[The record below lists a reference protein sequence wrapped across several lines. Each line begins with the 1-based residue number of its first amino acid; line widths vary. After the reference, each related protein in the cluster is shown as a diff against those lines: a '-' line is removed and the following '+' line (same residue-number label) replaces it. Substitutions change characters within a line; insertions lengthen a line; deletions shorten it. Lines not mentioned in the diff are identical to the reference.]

1 MADRWTSR
9 PAIFVKWRFELNNR
23 APYALKQHGD
33 FGCDANELLVPE
45 LVLQI
50 AEQFNEGD
58 QSTPGMRTMYDEAFQ
73 KNASHHFTETIV
85 LHFHKEV
92 EEQRA
97 EPVGMG
103 VGISQMKNHGAQ
115 EVVLSYVSRQF
126 MSLVDSLNLPSTSKL
141 AARYCRATTPG
152 SLATN
157 TEEPLLALA

>member
-1 MADRWTSR
+1 MQLENKEKNPKKQICATDSRNKDNTSLWLIDGPR
-9 PAIFVKWRFELNNR
+9 D
-23 APYALKQHGD
+23 ALKQHGD

-73 KNASHHFTETIV
+73 KDASHHFTETIV

-103 VGISQMKNHGAQ
+103 VGISQMENHGAQ
-115 EVVLSYVSRQF
+115 EVVLSF
-126 MSLVDSLNLPSTSKL
+126 NI
-141 AARYCRATTPG
+141 
-152 SLATN
+152 
-157 TEEPLLALA
+157 